1 MTHLSDSEFV
11 DFAEGALD
19 AGRAAHLDTCPA
31 CREQGETVR
40 AALRSATSVTM
51 PEPSPLFWDHLSARI
66 REGVAIEPQVRR
78 VWWRPGLIAAL
89 GCAAAIL
96 VAVGISIRERPDP
109 RVVPQI
115 AKSEPAVPASPATI
129 VEQPADAP
137 ATDAAWA
144 LLRDA
149 ASDIQFDDAT
159 EAGLNVRPGAV
170 DSAVLDLTPAE
181 RDALGRLLQDAIRSR
196 GGSGKTL

>member
-11 DFAEGALD
+11 DFAEGVLN
-19 AGRAAHLDTCPA
+19 AGRSAHLDTCPA
-31 CREQGETVR
+31 CREQAESVR

-66 REGVAIEPQVRR
+66 REGAAAQPHIRR

-89 GCAAAIL
+89 GCAAAIV
-96 VAVGISIRERPDP
+96 VAIGMSVRERPHP
-109 RVVPQI
+109 TVAPQI
-115 AKSEPAVPASPATI
+115 VTSEPAVSSPPATI
-129 VEQPADAP
+129 VDEPADAR

-149 ASDIQFDDAT
+149 ASDIEFDDAT
-159 EAGLNVRPGAV
+159 EAGLSVRPGAV

-181 RDALGRLLQDAIRSR
+181 RGALGRLLQDAIESR
-196 GGSGKTL
+196 GGPGKTL